1 MGGHFLEASFVM
13 TRKGGTPKLKKKF
26 FGYYVIQYIDSANY
40 DEVTTKLYWGSFV
53 VVVDMIW
60 YDILPSSAQAQAQL
74 GAEIALF
81 SQLWGTY
88 TLHPTPYTLH
98 PE

>member
-1 MGGHFLEASFVM
+1 MH
-13 TRKGGTPKLKKKF
+13 LKTLLL
-26 FGYYVIQYIDSANY
+26 FGFDSSCGPALLYPPVLNPSNVIS
-40 DEVTTKLYWGSFV
+40 SS
-53 VVVDMIW
+53 
-60 YDILPSSAQAQAQL
+60 ILPSSAQAQAQL

-88 TLHPTPYTLH
+88 GIRHTPYTLH